1 MIRRPPRS
9 TRTDTL
15 FPYTTLFRSGLAVL
29 APATAAFADEP
40 ITPVPMAAAPDPS
53 APNPSK
59 VQLGRMLFY
68 DVRLSHGN
76 VVACASCHRL
86 DDGGDDGNARP
97 VGADGRPLD
106 SNSPTVF
113 TVALSFRLHSS
124 EQRRVGNEGCSQL

>member
-59 VQLGRMLFY
+59 VQLGRMPFY
-68 DVRLSHGN
+68 DVRPSHGN

-86 DDGGDDGNARP
+86 DEVGDDGQPRP
-97 VGADGRPLD
+97 VGPAGRPL
-106 SNSPTVF
+106 NLNPPPVF
-113 TVALSFRLHSS
+113 NLDPSVSLT
-124 EQRRVGNEGCSQL
+124 SQGP

>member
-1 MIRRPPRS
+1 
-9 TRTDTL
+9 
-15 FPYTTLFRSGLAVL
+15 
-29 APATAAFADEP
+29 
-40 ITPVPMAAAPDPS
+40 MAAAPDPS
-53 APNPSK
+53 APNPAK

-106 SNSPTVF
+106 FNSPTVF
-113 TVALSFRLHSS
+113 NVALSFRLNWRGNFRTIEEQNEAVLLDPRVMGTSRS
-124 EQRRVGNEGCSQL
+124 EEHTSELQSLMRISYAVF

>member
-86 DDGGDDGNARP
+86 DDGGDDGQARP
-97 VGADGRPLD
+97 LGDDDPHTDFTPTTRFTGAPTLRLKCTKGRP
-106 SNSPTVF
+106 
-113 TVALSFRLHSS
+113 
-124 EQRRVGNEGCSQL
+124 